1 MEGLALL
8 PGILFL
14 YVGASPVAYDTTLGT
29 TGQVRLIGEF
39 LLLTFH
45 TGNTKET
52 TGTAGTTGTTETA
65 GVTGTMETTWGTGTM
80 ETGTQP

>member
-45 TGNTKET
+45 TGNTME
-52 TGTAGTTGTTETA
+52 TTGTTETA

-80 ETGTQP
+80 ETGTQT

>member
-39 LLLTFH
+39 LILTFH
-45 TGNTKET
+45 TGNTMET
-52 TGTAGTTGTTETA
+52 TGTAGTTETA
-65 GVTGTMETTWGTGTM
+65 GVTGTIETTWGTGTM
-80 ETGTQP
+80 ETGTQPQP

>member
-45 TGNTKET
+45 TGNTME
-52 TGTAGTTGTTETA
+52 TAGTAGTTETA